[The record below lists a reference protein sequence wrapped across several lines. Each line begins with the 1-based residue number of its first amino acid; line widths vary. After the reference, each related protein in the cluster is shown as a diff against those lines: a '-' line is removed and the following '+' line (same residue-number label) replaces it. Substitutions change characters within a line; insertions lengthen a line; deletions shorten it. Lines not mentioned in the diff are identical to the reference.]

1 MSWASEAEGVVSA
14 ADTGTEATIPLPNVS
29 GFILG
34 KVIEYCKYHVEA
46 VKKADDKPN
55 KTEEDIASWDK
66 EFVNV
71 EQPVLFELI
80 LVRC

>member
-1 MSWASEAEGVVSA
+1 MI
-14 ADTGTEATIPLPNVS
+14 ADTGTDATIPLPNVS

-34 KVIEYCKYHVEA
+34 KVIEYCKFHVEA
-46 VKKADDKPN
+46 AKKTDEKPN
-55 KTEEDIASWDK
+55 KTEEDIATWDK

-80 LVRC
+80 LVRNKHCSLQSLR